1 MTLRRY
7 GWNPIDR
14 FQSRVFSSFAN
25 CLEWKKVL
33 TCEKSSIPAGFFLYT
48 NMVPD
53 SLFCL
58 QTWPPW
64 RHVKTIYSVAIHMK
78 AVRSFVCSPNTWYF
92 FDLKG
97 FFLILDVE
105 TLRGQ
110 RIPFQIVVVIPTWR
124 LPISHLCEEHRNCRV
139 RWSVLYRVYWRI
151 LFAQTSC
158 LDPLSIQLCPGRFEK
173 MRDCCSE
180 DRTTGK
186 KCSELENMNVKNKI

>member
-1 MTLRRY
+1 M
-7 GWNPIDR
+7 
-14 FQSRVFSSFAN
+14 QRVQF
-25 CLEWKKVL
+25 
-33 TCEKSSIPAGFFLYT
+33 PRGFFCT
-48 NMVPD
+48 
-53 SLFCL
+53 
-58 QTWPPW
+58 QTWLPIHCFVHKYGCRDVMW
-64 RHVKTIYSVAIHMK
+64 KRSIIHME
-78 AVRSFVCSPNTWYF
+78 AVRSFICCPNAWYF

-97 FFLILDVE
+97 FFFLILDVK
-105 TLRGQ
+105 TLRRQ
-110 RIPFQIVVVIPTWR
+110 RLPFQIVVVIPTWR
-124 LPISHLCEEHRNCRV
+124 LPISHLSEEHRSCRV